1 MVNWTG
7 DTSAFVVL
15 QRKENKHLVKNI
27 DCEKVGCTITSYQN
41 YISARMVRPLTKVT
55 EEKTIEKRPAEGPP
69 TQVKMKNKKVR
80 FNSGEEKKK
89 ASSTQFEES
98 NDWD

>member
-1 MVNWTG
+1 
-7 DTSAFVVL
+7 
-15 QRKENKHLVKNI
+15 
-27 DCEKVGCTITSYQN
+27 
-41 YISARMVRPLTKVT
+41 MVRPPTKVT

>member
-27 DCEKVGCTITSYQN
+27 DCEKLGCTITSYDS
-41 YISARMVRPLTKVT
+41 YISARMVVSKVT
-55 EEKTIEKRPAEGPP
+55 EEKAAEKRPAEGPP
-69 TQVKMKNKKVR
+69 TLEKKTKKKVR
-80 FNSGEEKKK
+80 INSGEKKK
-89 ASSTQFEES
+89 ESRGQFEES